1 MQSYETKV
9 KDIHSDFYQKLGFKK
24 DEIDVFIKLNV
35 DTTLTSGYN
44 FEILGCDFNPT
55 IHSDYI
61 DLGLNTIEV
70 KIYLKSNEF
79 IDSIKNALGSRQSI
93 NEFNQL
99 LIQNNLKQLEQIKD
113 EDLWIKDYF
122 EFFIDLEKLKDI
134 KLNQPLMLD
143 HNDIELEMFNYN
155 MIAKD
160 ITSHQIYGI
169 DNLNVINPNF
179 YNYYNMLSKPYYSI
193 EKDNAH
199 INQSVQIKIV
209 KRP

>member
-1 MQSYETKV
+1 MASYETK
-9 KDIHSDFYQKLGFKK
+9 INHISSNFYKTLGVEK
-24 DEIDVFIKLNV
+24 DEIDVFIKLNI
-35 DTTLTSGYN
+35 DTKLTSGYN
-44 FEILGCDFNPT
+44 FEVLDCDFNPT

-79 IDSIKNALGSRQSI
+79 IDNIKNALGSKQSI

-99 LIQNNLKQLEQIKD
+99 LALNNLKQLDQIKD

-122 EFFIDLEKLKDI
+122 EFFIDLEKLKHI
-134 KLNQPLMLD
+134 KLNQILTLD
-143 HNDIELEMFNYN
+143 HHDVELEMFNYN

-179 YNYYNMLSKPYYSI
+179 YNYYNMLSKPYYSV

-209 KRP
+209 KIP

>member
-1 MQSYETKV
+1 MNSSHLLNIWIYNNFKKDDNNMPSYETKV
-9 KDIHSDFYQKLGFKK
+9 KNVHSAFYQKLGFEK
-24 DEIDVFIKLNV
+24 DEIDIYIKLNI
-35 DTTLTSGYN
+35 DTKLTSGYN
-44 FEILGCDFNPT
+44 FEILDCDFNPT
-55 IHSDYI
+55 IHSNYI

-79 IDSIKNALGSRQSI
+79 IDSIKNALGSRQLI

-99 LIQNNLKQLEQIKD
+99 LIQNNMKPLDQIKD

-122 EFFIDLEKLKDI
+122 EFFIDLERLKDI

-160 ITSHQIYGI
+160 ITCLLYTS
-169 DNLNVINPNF
+169 DAAD
-179 YNYYNMLSKPYYSI
+179 
-193 EKDNAH
+193 E
-199 INQSVQIKIV
+199 
-209 KRP
+209 